1 MSDLLLKIENASVSF
16 DGVSILQDINLEVR
30 KSDFIGVIG
39 PNGGGKTTLVKLM
52 LGLLRPD
59 KGKIIYHLSHDTGN
73 TKIGYLP
80 QVHSFD
86 KKFPITVQDVI
97 LSGLPSTHKFVSK
110 HTGDEK
116 EKAVYW
122 MDRLGISSLSRKPI
136 GNLSGGEMQRVF
148 LCRSLISEP
157 ELLILDEPDT
167 YVDNLFEKELYE
179 ELKELNHKMAV
190 FLVSHDV
197 GTITSYIKSIACVNK
212 HLHHHPSNIITNKQL
227 ASYNCPV
234 QIITH
239 GDVPHTVLGKHDHK
253 HDHEHQ
259 H

>member
-1 MSDLLLKIENASVSF
+1 
-16 DGVSILQDINLEVR
+16 
-30 KSDFIGVIG
+30 
-39 PNGGGKTTLVKLM
+39 
-52 LGLLRPD
+52 
-59 KGKIIYHLSHDTGN
+59 
-73 TKIGYLP
+73 
-80 QVHSFD
+80 
-86 KKFPITVQDVI
+86 
-97 LSGLPSTHKFVSK
+97 
-110 HTGDEK
+110 
-116 EKAVYW
+116 
-122 MDRLGISSLSRKPI
+122 
-136 GNLSGGEMQRVF
+136 MQRVF

-212 HLHHHPSNIITNKQL
+212 NLHYHPSNIITDKQL

-239 GDVPHTVLGKHDHK
+239 GDVPHTVLGKHDHD